1 MSDPAMDSKE
11 ELKKAVEAVKRKTS
25 QSTEDLPVFSPA
37 SSPSPSSS
45 LNGSFGGVQ
54 LKAVMST
61 DTGSQLEEAEP
72 TGWTV
77 VDVDWNESSPKQ
89 IQSVQ
94 SSHEVAPR
102 PLIQPP
108 NKPKPTLAPKPI
120 DVVDADWN
128 ESSPKQIQSAQSS
141 HEVAP
146 RPLIQPPNKPK
157 PTLAPKP
164 KPKSPSSDPG
174 NPANEL
180 AFPVRASK
188 AKSKSR
194 TTVDSE
200 RAVTIA
206 TSDAE
211 RPKYASISEET
222 GRREMEGKNPMVTSP
237 SASVK
242 SRMSLFES
250 AGQTKPPVYAK
261 PDLSKRSVAPKNP
274 VTDQA
279 ISVANPKVEHSQ
291 VEEAPPFLPDRHYTD
306 EDLEC
311 LNSSPNA
318 HRGDNSKENKFNF
331 LEKIKSPQESFENKR
346 ESHNEI
352 VEAGNVK
359 PSSLIQMKKSA
370 TPSPPAHRNGVQ
382 SRRELPAIPRNP
394 YNERVTPSPE
404 REVNLSRTSSPS
416 LSNDDESQY
425 SEVEDIMERSKGRVP
440 IPPLRGTSLPSASS
454 SPFPSKKEVESIYTQ
469 VEDRPKRENSFRNR
483 VPSPASRGMS
493 LSNASPP
500 EEADESAYSVVDAIM
515 GSFSSRKSPYSEVE
529 ATGSSAVVEPYYT
542 TDVLRNLPPRNGVE
556 TARKTPPKPRPYQE
570 RETNSEQFEP
580 PPPHVEGEFTRSKSP
595 IPAPYRAKD
604 FDNKGSTVAG
614 NQRQSLVLADSAEQP
629 SKIHES
635 LSPRSAKAFA
645 GATLPSSSSLID
657 ESPNYTQTPP
667 PLVSFSDAVV
677 GRSYLPFNGIQD
689 GEDVNEIS
697 SQDFGA
703 VSSSPKPKP
712 KPKPIHALSPQHSAT
727 LNHPSQQK
735 ESLDSTTPFSTITP
749 LDPRAY
755 AANAGSTVSD
765 FERDGID
772 APPPMDW
779 LDTVTRDER
788 SASVSS
794 VDSMD
799 IAPPPP
805 LHFNVHDPLTFEVDN
820 LHTPPDWSGEVDR
833 NGNVRTITK
842 SSWRNTRPTDFDL
855 SNVPPPPPPT
865 TPVNGSLH
873 YELDLVPSRLSDG
886 VEGLNIDHIMKDL
899 DTSVLSPPERFDG
912 LSDDEDPLPP
922 PPLPPGE
929 LYFGVPPPPGNAGL
943 MPLVPPLR
951 KQR

>member
-37 SSPSPSSS
+37 SSPSPPSS

-61 DTGSQLEEAEP
+61 DTGDQLEEAEP

-108 NKPKPTLAPKPI
+108 NKPKPTLAPKP
-120 DVVDADWN
+120 
-128 ESSPKQIQSAQSS
+128 
-141 HEVAP
+141 
-146 RPLIQPPNKPK
+146 KPQ
-157 PTLAPKP
+157 
-164 KPKSPSSDPG
+164 SPSSDPG
-174 NPANEL
+174 SPAKEL

-206 TSDAE
+206 AGDAE
-211 RPKYASISEET
+211 RPKYASVSEET
-222 GRREMEGKNPMVTSP
+222 GRREMGGENPMVTSP

-274 VTDQA
+274 VTDEA
-279 ISVANPKVEHSQ
+279 ISVANLKVEHSQ

-306 EDLEC
+306 EDLER
-311 LNSSPNA
+311 LNSSPKA
-318 HRGDNSKENKFNF
+318 HRAANSKENKFNF

-370 TPSPPAHRNGVQ
+370 TPSPPARRNGVQ
-382 SRRELPAIPRNP
+382 SRRELPAIPPNP

-425 SEVEDIMERSKGRVP
+425 SEVKDIMERSKGRVP
-440 IPPLRGTSLPSASS
+440 IPPLRETSLPSASS

-483 VPSPASRGMS
+483 VPSPPSRGIS

-515 GSFSSRKSPYSEVE
+515 GSFSSRESPYSEVE

-542 TDVLRNLPPRNGVE
+542 ADILRNLPPRNGVE

-580 PPPHVEGEFTRSKSP
+580 PPPHVEEECTRSKPP
-595 IPAPYRAKD
+595 IPAPYRAKN

-614 NQRQSLVLADSAEQP
+614 NQSQSPVLADCAEQP

-635 LSPRSAKAFA
+635 SSPRSAKAFA
-645 GATLPSSSSLID
+645 GATLPSSSSLND
-657 ESPNYTQTPP
+657 ESRNYTQPPP
-667 PLVSFSDAVV
+667 PLVSFSDGVV

-697 SQDFGA
+697 QDFGA
-703 VSSSPKPKP
+703 VSSSPRPRP
-712 KPKPIHALSPQHSAT
+712 RPRLKPKPIHALSPQHSPT
-727 LNHPSQQK
+727 LNNPSQQK
-735 ESLDSTTPFSTITP
+735 ESLHSTTPFSSMTP

-755 AANAGSTVSD
+755 AANAGSTLSD

-805 LHFNVHDPLTFEVDN
+805 LHFNVHDPLTVEVDN
-820 LHTPPDWSGEVDR
+820 LHTPPDWPGEVDR

-855 SNVPPPPPPT
+855 SSVPPPPPPT

-899 DTSVLSPPERFDG
+899 DTSVLSPPEHFDG

-922 PPLPPGE
+922 PPFPPGE
-929 LYFGVPPPPGNAGL
+929 RYFGVPPPPGNAGL

>member
-1 MSDPAMDSKE
+1 MSDPAMDSRE

-54 LKAVMST
+54 LKAVMSA
-61 DTGSQLEEAEP
+61 DTGDQLEEAEP

-108 NKPKPTLAPKPI
+108 NKPKPTLAP
-120 DVVDADWN
+120 
-128 ESSPKQIQSAQSS
+128 
-141 HEVAP
+141 
-146 RPLIQPPNKPK
+146 R
-157 PTLAPKP
+157 P

-174 NPANEL
+174 SPANEL

-206 TSDAE
+206 AGDAE
-211 RPKYASISEET
+211 RPKYASVSEET
-222 GRREMEGKNPMVTSP
+222 GRREMEGENPMVTSL

-274 VTDQA
+274 VTDEA
-279 ISVANPKVEHSQ
+279 ISVANPKVEHSAQ
-291 VEEAPPFLPDRHYTD
+291 VEVAPPFLPDRHYTD
-306 EDLEC
+306 EDLER
-311 LNSSPNA
+311 LKSSPKA
-318 HRGDNSKENKFNF
+318 HRAANSKENKFNF
-331 LEKIKSPQESFENKR
+331 FEKIRSPQESFENKR

-359 PSSLIQMKKSA
+359 PSSLIQMKRSA
-370 TPSPPAHRNGVQ
+370 TPSSPAHRNGVQ
-382 SRRELPAIPRNP
+382 SKRELPAIPPNP

-454 SPFPSKKEVESIYTQ
+454 SPFSSKKEVESIYTQ

-483 VPSPASRGMS
+483 VPSPPSRGIS

-500 EEADESAYSVVDAIM
+500 EEADESAYSVVDAMM
-515 GSFSSRKSPYSEVE
+515 GSFSSRESPYSEVE
-529 ATGSSAVVEPYYT
+529 ATGSSAMVEPYYT
-542 TDVLRNLPPRNGVE
+542 ADVLRNLPPRIGVE

-580 PPPHVEGEFTRSKSP
+580 PPPHVEGEFTRSKPP
-595 IPAPYRAKD
+595 IPAPYRVKD
-604 FDNKGSTVAG
+604 FDNEGSTVAG

-635 LSPRSAKAFA
+635 SSPRSAKAFA

-657 ESPNYTQTPP
+657 ESPNYTQPPP
-667 PLVSFSDAVV
+667 PLVSFSEGMV
-677 GRSYLPFNGIQD
+677 GRSYLRFNGIQD
-689 GEDVNEIS
+689 GEDVNETS

-712 KPKPIHALSPQHSAT
+712 KPIHALSPQHSPT

-735 ESLDSTTPFSTITP
+735 ESLHSTTPFSTMTP

-755 AANAGSTVSD
+755 AANAGSTLSD
-765 FERDGID
+765 FERDGIY

-805 LHFNVHDPLTFEVDN
+805 LHFNVHDPLTVEVDN
-820 LHTPPDWSGEVDR
+820 LHTPPDWPGEVDR

-855 SNVPPPPPPT
+855 SSVPPPPPPT

-899 DTSVLSPPERFDG
+899 DTSVLSPPEHFDG

-922 PPLPPGE
+922 PPFPPGE
-929 LYFGVPPPPGNAGL
+929 RYFGVPPPPGNAGL

>member
-1 MSDPAMDSKE
+1 MDSRE

-54 LKAVMST
+54 LKAVTST
-61 DTGSQLEEAEP
+61 DTGGQLEETEP

-77 VDVDWNESSPKQ
+77 VDVDWNESSPNQ
-89 IQSVQ
+89 IQTMQ
-94 SSHEVAPR
+94 RSHEVAPR
-102 PLIQPP
+102 PLIQLA
-108 NKPKPTLAPKPI
+108 NKPKPALDP
-120 DVVDADWN
+120 
-128 ESSPKQIQSAQSS
+128 
-141 HEVAP
+141 
-146 RPLIQPPNKPK
+146 KPK
-157 PTLAPKP
+157 PT
-164 KPKSPSSDPG
+164 SPSSDPG
-174 NPANEL
+174 NPAKEL

-188 AKSKSR
+188 ARNKSS

-206 TSDAE
+206 ASDAE
-211 RPKYASISEET
+211 RPKYASVSEET
-222 GRREMEGKNPMVTSP
+222 GRREMEGKTPMVTSP

-261 PDLSKRSVAPKNP
+261 PDLSKRTAAPKSP
-274 VTDQA
+274 VTEEA
-279 ISVANPKVEHSQ
+279 ISVPSPKVEHSQ

-306 EDLEC
+306 EDLER
-311 LNSSPNA
+311 LNSSPKA
-318 HRGDNSKENKFNF
+318 YTGANSKENKFNF
-331 LEKIKSPQESFENKR
+331 LEKIKSPHESFGKKR
-346 ESHNEI
+346 ESRDEI

-359 PSSLIQMKKSA
+359 PSSLFQKKKSA
-370 TPSPPAHRNGVQ
+370 TPSPPPHRNGVQ
-382 SRRELPAIPRNP
+382 SRRELPTIPPNP
-394 YNERVTPSPE
+394 YNDRVTPSPE

-416 LSNDDESQY
+416 LSNEDESQY

-440 IPPLRGTSLPSASS
+440 IPPLRGTSLPSASPS
-454 SPFPSKKEVESIYTQ
+454 LFPSKKEVESIYTQ
-469 VEDRPKRENSFRNR
+469 VADRPKRENSFKNR
-483 VPSPASRGMS
+483 VPSPPSRGII

-500 EEADESAYSVVDAIM
+500 EEADESAYSVVEAIM
-515 GSFSSRKSPYSEVE
+515 GSSSSRESPYSEVE
-529 ATGSSAVVEPYYT
+529 ATGRSAVVEPYYT
-542 TDVLRNLPPRNGVE
+542 TDVLRNLPPRNVVE
-556 TARKTPPKPRPYQE
+556 IARKTPPKPRPYQE
-570 RETNSEQFEP
+570 RETNSEQFDP
-580 PPPHVEGEFTRSKSP
+580 PSPHVEGEFTRSKPP

-604 FDNKGSTVAG
+604 FDNKGSTVSG

-629 SKIHES
+629 SRIHES
-635 LSPRSAKAFA
+635 SSPRSAKAFA
-645 GATLPSSSSLID
+645 DATLPSSSSLID
-657 ESPNYTQTPP
+657 ESPNYTQPPP
-667 PLVSFSDAVV
+667 PLVSFSEGVV
-677 GRSYLPFNGIQD
+677 GRPYLPFNGIQD

-703 VSSSPKPKP
+703 VSLSPKPKP
-712 KPKPIHALSPQHSAT
+712 KPKPIHALSPQHSST

-735 ESLDSTTPFSTITP
+735 GSLDSTTPFSKMTP

-755 AANAGSTVSD
+755 VANSGSTVSD
-765 FERDGID
+765 FERDGIY

-794 VDSMD
+794 VDSLD

-805 LHFNVHDPLTFEVDN
+805 LHLNGHDPLTVEVDN
-820 LHTPPDWSGEVDR
+820 VHTPPDWQGEVDK
-833 NGNVRTITK
+833 NGNVRTIMK
-842 SSWRNTRPTDFDL
+842 SSWRNTRATDFDL
-855 SNVPPPPPPT
+855 TSVPPPPPPT

-929 LYFGVPPPPGNAGL
+929 RYFGVPPPPGNAGL

>member
-61 DTGSQLEEAEP
+61 DTGDQLEEAEP
-72 TGWTV
+72 TGWTVVDVDWNESSPKQIQSVQSSHEVAPRPLIQPANKPKPTLAPKPIDV

-108 NKPKPTLAPKPI
+108 NKPKPTLAPKP
-120 DVVDADWN
+120 
-128 ESSPKQIQSAQSS
+128 
-141 HEVAP
+141 
-146 RPLIQPPNKPK
+146 KPQ
-157 PTLAPKP
+157 
-164 KPKSPSSDPG
+164 SPSSDPG
-174 NPANEL
+174 SPAKEL

-200 RAVTIA
+200 RAVAIA
-206 TSDAE
+206 AGDAE
-211 RPKYASISEET
+211 RPKYASVSEET
-222 GRREMEGKNPMVTSP
+222 GRREMEGENPMVTSP

-274 VTDQA
+274 VTDEA

-306 EDLEC
+306 EDLER
-311 LNSSPNA
+311 LNSSPKA
-318 HRGDNSKENKFNF
+318 HRAANSKENKFNF
-331 LEKIKSPQESFENKR
+331 LEKIKSPQESFEKKR
-346 ESHNEI
+346 ESHNAI

-382 SRRELPAIPRNP
+382 SRRELPAIPPNP

-425 SEVEDIMERSKGRVP
+425 SEVKDIMERSKGRVP

-483 VPSPASRGMS
+483 VPSPPSRGIS

-515 GSFSSRKSPYSEVE
+515 GSFSSRESPYSEVE

-542 TDVLRNLPPRNGVE
+542 ADILRNLPPRNGVE

-580 PPPHVEGEFTRSKSP
+580 PPPHVEEECTRSKPP

-614 NQRQSLVLADSAEQP
+614 NQRQSPVLADCAEQP

-635 LSPRSAKAFA
+635 SSPRSAKAFA
-645 GATLPSSSSLID
+645 GATLPSSSSLND
-657 ESPNYTQTPP
+657 ESRNYTQPPP
-667 PLVSFSDAVV
+667 PLVSFSDGVV

-697 SQDFGA
+697 QDFGA
-703 VSSSPKPKP
+703 VSSSPRPRP
-712 KPKPIHALSPQHSAT
+712 KPKPIHALSPQHSPT
-727 LNHPSQQK
+727 LNNPSQQK
-735 ESLDSTTPFSTITP
+735 ESLHSTTPFSSMTP

-755 AANAGSTVSD
+755 AANAGSTLSD

-805 LHFNVHDPLTFEVDN
+805 LHFNVHDPLTAEVDN
-820 LHTPPDWSGEVDR
+820 LHTPPDWPGEVDR

-855 SNVPPPPPPT
+855 SSVPPPPPPT

-899 DTSVLSPPERFDG
+899 DTSVLSPPEHFDG

-922 PPLPPGE
+922 PPFPPGE
-929 LYFGVPPPPGNAGL
+929 RYFGVPPPPGNAGL

>member
-61 DTGSQLEEAEP
+61 DTGDQLEEAEP

-89 IQSVQ
+89 IQSV
-94 SSHEVAPR
+94 
-102 PLIQPP
+102 
-108 NKPKPTLAPKPI
+108 
-120 DVVDADWN
+120 
-128 ESSPKQIQSAQSS
+128 QSS

-206 TSDAE
+206 ASDAE
-211 RPKYASISEET
+211 RPKYASVSEET
-222 GRREMEGKNPMVTSP
+222 GRREMEGENPMVTSP

-261 PDLSKRSVAPKNP
+261 PDLSKRSVTPKNP
-274 VTDQA
+274 VTDEA

-306 EDLEC
+306 EDLER
-311 LNSSPNA
+311 LNSSPKA
-318 HRGDNSKENKFNF
+318 HRAANSKENKFNF
-331 LEKIKSPQESFENKR
+331 LKKIKSPQESFENKR

-370 TPSPPAHRNGVQ
+370 TPSSPAHRNGVQ
-382 SRRELPAIPRNP
+382 SKRELPAIPPNP

-454 SPFPSKKEVESIYTQ
+454 SPFSSKKEVESIYTQ
-469 VEDRPKRENSFRNR
+469 VEDRPKRENSFRDR
-483 VPSPASRGMS
+483 VPSPPSRGIS

-515 GSFSSRKSPYSEVE
+515 GSFSSRESPYSEVE

-542 TDVLRNLPPRNGVE
+542 ADVLRNLPPRSGVE

-580 PPPHVEGEFTRSKSP
+580 PPPHVEEEFTRSKPP

-604 FDNKGSTVAG
+604 FDNKGAT
-614 NQRQSLVLADSAEQP
+614 DSAELP

-635 LSPRSAKAFA
+635 SSPRSAKAFA

-657 ESPNYTQTPP
+657 ESPNYTQPPP
-667 PLVSFSDAVV
+667 PLVSFSEGMG

-689 GEDVNEIS
+689 GEDLNEIS

-703 VSSSPKPKP
+703 VSSSPKP
-712 KPKPIHALSPQHSAT
+712 IHALSPQHSPT

-735 ESLDSTTPFSTITP
+735 ESLHSTTPFSTMTP

-755 AANAGSTVSD
+755 AANAGSTLSD

-779 LDTVTRDER
+779 LDTVTRDKR

-820 LHTPPDWSGEVDR
+820 LHTPPDWPGEVDR

-842 SSWRNTRPTDFDL
+842 SSWRNTRSTDFDL
-855 SNVPPPPPPT
+855 SSVPPPPPPT

-899 DTSVLSPPERFDG
+899 DTSVLSPPEHFDG

-922 PPLPPGE
+922 PPFPPGE
-929 LYFGVPPPPGNAGL
+929 RYFGVPPPPGNAGL